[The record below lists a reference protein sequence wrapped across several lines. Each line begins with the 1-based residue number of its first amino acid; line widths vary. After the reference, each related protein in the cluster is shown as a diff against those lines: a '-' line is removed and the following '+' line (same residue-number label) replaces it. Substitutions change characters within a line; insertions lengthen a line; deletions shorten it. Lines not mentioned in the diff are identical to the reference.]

1 MKYLLIYLW
10 QLPQNLLG
18 ALYRDLL
25 AYKDKVQLINNTED
39 FSLYAKDTSGS
50 ITLGRYIFISPRADS
65 NTIKHEI
72 GHLKQS

>member
-25 AYKDKVQLINNTED
+25 TYKEKVQLINNTKD

-65 NTIKHEI
+65 NIIKHKM